1 MTLRIHPS
9 LFAPSLLLVAAACS
23 PAPAVPAP
31 TETSMPAPTQAPP
44 ATAVSTTEPTSPA
57 PTETIAPASTPAYFA
72 DAAAL
77 QAFDYAGW
85 LTYTNAFYGF
95 GLRYPAGWTL
105 VEALDPEDTMYQH
118 RVTIG
123 DPTDPRAVL
132 HIAFKAAS
140 EDRQISPTGMAGGEL
155 LDRGSMLLLGEELP
169 RQALVAEGKDMA
181 VVYVCGRV
189 HRGEL
194 VFWCGLH
201 YAGSPLTDP
210 GLSPE
215 TERLADA
222 VIASIQVL
230 P

>member
-1 MTLRIHPS
+1 MTLKIHPS
-9 LFAPSLLLVAAACS
+9 LIAPSLLLVAAACS
-23 PAPAVPAP
+23 PSPAEP
-31 TETSMPAPTQAPP
+31 TETPVPAPTQAPP
-44 ATAVSTTEPTSPA
+44 ATAVPSMEPSSPA
-57 PTETIAPASTPAYFA
+57 PTETPAPASTPAYFA
-72 DAAAL
+72 DAATL
-77 QAFDYAGW
+77 Q
-85 LTYTNAFYGF
+85 
-95 GLRYPAGWTL
+95 
-105 VEALDPEDTMYQH
+105 ALDPEDTMYQH
-118 RVTIG
+118 RVTLG

-140 EDRQISPTGMAGGEL
+140 EDRRISPTGMAGGEL
-155 LDRGSMLLLGEELP
+155 LDRGSMLFLGEELP

-181 VVYVCGRV
+181 VVYACGEI
-189 HRGEL
+189 HREGL

>member
-1 MTLRIHPS
+1 MTLKLHPT
-9 LFAPSLLLVAAACS
+9 LLVPSLLLLAAACS
-23 PAPAVPAP
+23 PSPQAPAP
-31 TETSMPAPTQAPP
+31 TETPMPAPTQAPP
-44 ATAVSTTEPTSPA
+44 ATALPTIEPTPPA
-57 PTETIAPASTPAYFA
+57 PTETPAPASNPAYLP

-77 QAFDYAGW
+77 RAFNYEGWQTYA
-85 LTYTNAFYGF
+85 NATYGF
-95 GLRYPAGWTL
+95 GIRYPAGWTL
-105 VEALDPEDTMYQH
+105 EEVVDPGDTMYQH
-118 RVTIG
+118 RVTLG
-123 DPTDPRAVL
+123 DPSDPATVL
-132 HIAFKAAS
+132 HIAFKAAL
-140 EDRQISPTGMAGGEL
+140 EDRQITPTGMAGGEL
-155 LDRGSMLLLGEELP
+155 LDRGSLLFLGEELP

-181 VVYVCGRV
+181 VVYVCGTI

-194 VFWCGLH
+194 VFWCGLN

>member
-1 MTLRIHPS
+1 L
-9 LFAPSLLLVAAACS
+9 
-23 PAPAVPAP
+23 
-31 TETSMPAPTQAPP
+31 
-44 ATAVSTTEPTSPA
+44 
-57 PTETIAPASTPAYFA
+57 
-72 DAAAL
+72 
-77 QAFDYAGW
+77 
-85 LTYTNAFYGF
+85 YGF

-118 RVTIG
+118 RVTLG

-155 LDRGSMLLLGEELP
+155 FDRGSMLLLGEELP
-169 RQALVAEGKDMA
+169 RQALVAEGKDKA

-194 VFWCGLH
+194 VFWCGLQ

-210 GLSPE
+210 GLSPQ
-215 TERLADA
+215 TERFADA

>member
-1 MTLRIHPS
+1 MTLRLHPT
-9 LFAPSLLLVAAACS
+9 LLAPSLLLVAAACS
-23 PAPAVPAP
+23 PSPAP
-31 TETSMPAPTQAPP
+31 TETPMPAPTQAPP
-44 ATAVSTTEPTSPA
+44 ATAIPTDEATPAA
-57 PTETIAPASTPAYFA
+57 PTETPAPASTPAYLP

-77 QAFDYAGW
+77 RAFDYAGW
-85 LTYTNAFYGF
+85 QTYANAAYGF
-95 GLRYPAGWTL
+95 GLRYPASWTL
-105 VEALDPEDTMYQH
+105 EETLDPEDTMYQH
-118 RVTIG
+118 RVTLG
-123 DPTDPRAVL
+123 DPSDPKAVL

-140 EDRQISPTGMAGGEL
+140 EDRRISPTGMAGGEL
-155 LDRGSMLLLGEELP
+155 LDRGSMLFLGEELP

-181 VVYVCGRV
+181 VVYVCGQV
-189 HRGEL
+189 HFGGP

>member
-1 MTLRIHPS
+1 MTLKIHPS

-23 PAPAVPAP
+23 PSPAAPAP
-31 TETSMPAPTQAPP
+31 TETS
-44 ATAVSTTEPTSPA
+44 
-57 PTETIAPASTPAYFA
+57 APASNPAYFA

-85 LTYTNAFYGF
+85 QTYTNAFYGF

-118 RVTIG
+118 RVTLG

-155 LDRGSMLLLGEELP
+155 LDRGSMLLLGEEL
-169 RQALVAEGKDMA
+169 
-181 VVYVCGRV
+181 RV
-189 HRGEL
+189 RPWWPKARTWQ
-194 VFWCGLH
+194 WCTCV
-201 YAGSPLTDP
+201 AGSTAGSWSSGVVCNTPAA
-210 GLSPE
+210 
-215 TERLADA
+215 R
-222 VIASIQVL
+222 
-230 P
+230 

>member
-1 MTLRIHPS
+1 MTLKLHPI
-9 LFAPSLLLVAAACS
+9 LFTPALLLFAAACGPS
-23 PAPAVPAP
+23 PAAPAP
-31 TETSMPAPTQAPP
+31 TETPMPAPTQAPP
-44 ATAVSTTEPTSPA
+44 ATAVPTNESTPPA
-57 PTETIAPASTPAYFA
+57 PTETPAPASTPAYFS
-72 DAAAL
+72 DVAAL
-77 QAFDYAGW
+77 QAIDYAGW
-85 LTYTNAFYGF
+85 QTYDNASYGF
-95 GLRYPAGWTL
+95 GLRYPAGWSL

-118 RVTIG
+118 RVTLG
-123 DPTDPRAVL
+123 DPSDPAIVL
-132 HIAFKAAS
+132 HIAFKAES
-140 EDRQISPTGMAGGEL
+140 EDRWISPTGMGGGEL

-222 VIASIQVL
+222 VIASIQVI

>member
-1 MTLRIHPS
+1 MALKLHPS

-23 PAPAVPAP
+23 PSPAAPAL
-31 TETSMPAPTQAPP
+31 TETP
-44 ATAVSTTEPTSPA
+44 
-57 PTETIAPASTPAYFA
+57 APASTPAYFA

-77 QAFDYAGW
+77 QAFD
-85 LTYTNAFYGF
+85 
-95 GLRYPAGWTL
+95 
-105 VEALDPEDTMYQH
+105 PEDTMYQH
-118 RVTIG
+118 RVTLG

-155 LDRGSMLLLGEELP
+155 LDRGSMLLLGEEPP

-181 VVYVCGRV
+181 AVYVCGTV

-194 VFWCGLH
+194 VFWCGLQ

-210 GLSPE
+210 GLSPQ
-215 TERLADA
+215 TERFADA

>member
-1 MTLRIHPS
+1 MTLRLHPT
-9 LFAPSLLLVAAACS
+9 LLAPSLLLVAAACS
-23 PAPAVPAP
+23 PSPAAPAP
-31 TETSMPAPTQAPP
+31 TETPMPAPIQTPP
-44 ATAVSTTEPTSPA
+44 ATAIPADEATPAA
-57 PTETIAPASTPAYFA
+57 PTETPAPASTPAYLP

-77 QAFDYAGW
+77 RAFDYAGW
-85 LTYTNAFYGF
+85 QTYANATYGF

-105 VEALDPEDTMYQH
+105 EEALDPEDTMYQH
-118 RVTIG
+118 RVALG
-123 DPTDPRAVL
+123 DPSDPKAVL

-140 EDRQISPTGMAGGEL
+140 EDRRISPTGMAGGEL

-181 VVYVCGRV
+181 VVYVCGKI

-194 VFWCGLH
+194 VFWCGLN

-210 GLSPE
+210 GLSLE

>member
-1 MTLRIHPS
+1 MTLKIHPG
-9 LFAPSLLLVAAACS
+9 LFAPSPQLVAAACS
-23 PAPAVPAP
+23 PSPAAPAL
-31 TETSMPAPTQAPP
+31 TETP
-44 ATAVSTTEPTSPA
+44 
-57 PTETIAPASTPAYFA
+57 APASTPAYFA

-85 LTYTNAFYGF
+85 QTYTNALYGF

-105 VEALDPEDTMYQH
+105 VEALDPGDTMYQH
-118 RVTIG
+118 RVTFS

-155 LDRGSMLLLGEELP
+155 LDRGSMLLLGEEPP

-181 VVYVCGRV
+181 VVYVCGRG
-189 HRGEL
+189 HRGEM
-194 VFWCGLH
+194 VFWCGLD

-210 GLSPE
+210 GLSPQ
-215 TERLADA
+215 TERFADA